1 MDSTAKE
8 FFGQVQ
14 NNKLLSILKILK
26 DNSVTKIINRAR
38 INSVVSYANNRIL
51 AKGLAMLRSGADEQ
65 RIRNF
70 LNEKANLYR

>member
-26 DNSVTKIINRAR
+26 ENSVTKIINRAR

-70 LNEKANLYR
+70 LNEKAKLYR

>member
-8 FFGQVQ
+8 LFGQVQ

-26 DNSVTKIINRAR
+26 ENSVTKIINRAR

-65 RIRNF
+65 RIRSF
-70 LNEKANLYR
+70 LNEKAKLYR